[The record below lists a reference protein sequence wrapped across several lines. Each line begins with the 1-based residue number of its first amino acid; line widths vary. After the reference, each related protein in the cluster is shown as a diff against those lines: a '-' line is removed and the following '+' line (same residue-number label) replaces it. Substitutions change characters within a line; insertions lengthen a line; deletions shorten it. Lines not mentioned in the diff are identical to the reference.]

1 MRKIKGMVSSMLAD
15 CELPTEYWSYAA
27 HYAAVV
33 IMKTSKGIPTAW
45 EALTGRAEGV
55 GSLRRI
61 GERCLVQVPRE
72 TRKKADFTEMKGGLG
87 VFLGHTE
94 GVSGW
99 IVMMDKDGVI
109 AHSRD
114 VRRTPNAAQDTPP
127 QREAVP
133 HIPLPR
139 PLVEL
144 GPVESDEEEAESDE
158 EATGDQPEAGGAV
171 ERAEDLPAPPSCP
184 PEVQTTGRVLTK
196 DRWAMVPMDEPDP
209 EPFEGPTSSSG
220 RPLRPSKRLSMLASE
235 MADVLGADGSSPL
248 ATKSVS
254 EALSGPNSE
263 AWLASMESEIAYI
276 EGKETWSETKLLP
289 GRRAVGCKWVFKV
302 EEDGDGKV
310 VKFIQ
315 AGGTWLLT
323 GTGRRLRGDICTRW
337 SLDVITSSI
346 GAIS

>member
-1 MRKIKGMVSSMLAD
+1 MLAD